1 MRFERDFIQ
10 MPHDAPVC
18 LIEIAVFLYRTS
30 LPISN
35 GKCLLSSVAW
45 SPVTDVSSNAADF
58 LSSKRPQ

>member
-1 MRFERDFIQ
+1 